1 MGSYYHGL
9 AAAVIIS
16 AIGIWM
22 IYRAMIKDTS
32 FLNETLRIPIWLAF
46 TVGIL
51 LQLFFAIYIWLG
63 VRAKAF

>member
-1 MGSYYHGL
+1 MGSYYRGL

-22 IYRAMIKDTS
+22 IYRAAIKDTS
-32 FLNETLRIPIWLAF
+32 FLNGTLRIPMWLAF
-46 TVGIL
+46 SVGIL